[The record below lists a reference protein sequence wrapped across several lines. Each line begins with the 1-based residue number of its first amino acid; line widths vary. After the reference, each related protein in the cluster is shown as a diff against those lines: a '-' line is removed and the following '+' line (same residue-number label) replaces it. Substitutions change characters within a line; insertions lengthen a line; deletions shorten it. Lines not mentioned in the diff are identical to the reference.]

1 MRGTMLGML
10 LLGIVAIADGV
21 MLVCLCVILW
31 RDCQRGLGSG
41 VFAVCV
47 AVVSILLLTHINI
60 MGWQTAARAW
70 REDE

>member
-1 MRGTMLGML
+1 
-10 LLGIVAIADGV
+10 
-21 MLVCLCVILW
+21 VCLCAVVW

-47 AVVSILLLTHINI
+47 AVVGILLLTHINI